1 MSALTIAIDITF
13 AVLGVSLVLTFIRLL
28 RGPTLPDRVVALDLI
43 ATIVVAIIAVYA
55 IATDQSVYLR
65 DAIVLTVLSFLGT
78 VAFAYYVGKG
88 GTP

>member
-1 MSALTIAIDITF
+1 MTALPLVVNFTF
-13 AVLGVSLVLTFIRLL
+13 GVLGVSLVLTFIRLL

-43 ATIVVAIIAVYA
+43 GTIVVGIIAVYA
-55 IATDQSVYLR
+55 IATDQAVFLR
-65 DAIVLTVLSFLGT
+65 DAIVLTVLSFLST

>member
-1 MSALTIAIDITF
+1 MTVLSVVVNITF
-13 AVLGVSLVLTFIRLL
+13 GVLGVSLVLSVIRLL

-43 ATIVVAIIAVYA
+43 GTIVVGIIAVYA
-55 IATDQSVYLR
+55 IATDQAVFLR

-78 VAFAYYVGKG
+78 VAFGYYVGKG

>member
-1 MSALTIAIDITF
+1 MTALPLVVNFTF
-13 AVLGVSLVLTFIRLL
+13 GVLGVSLVLTFIRLL

-43 ATIVVAIIAVYA
+43 GTIVVGIIAVYA
-55 IATDQSVYLR
+55 IATDQAVFLR
-65 DAIVLTVLSFLGT
+65 DVIVLTVLSFLST